1 MFISKTGIYRILRH
15 LAQVLCIVA
24 GLSLM
29 SACATHRLQPDIE
42 KVRETALPPAEAGV
56 LHDFSRQVAQTGAAD
71 EAHFLPVSNNMQAL
85 RWRLLLADLAQR
97 SIDIQ
102 YYVIDQ
108 DESTRLLGLHLK
120 RAADRGVRIRILVD
134 DFYLT
139 GRDQVVALW
148 DSHPNISVR
157 VFNPWHKRGSTFQ
170 KVLEFIGYP
179 ERLNRRMHNKLFAVD
194 GQVAVTGGR
203 NIGDSYFGLSE
214 KYNFRDLE
222 VVLTGPIVSSITDSF
237 DLYWN
242 DEWTMSGEAFA
253 AGKAASITR
262 DEFFSQ
268 REQEVAAS
276 EVLARA
282 GYHEASPGQGYLAH
296 FTAHALHGAAWVA
309 YDDPP
314 SAVLAE
320 AGVRKVDQ
328 LEDLDADISQEL
340 LIVSPY
346 FIPSDWFLDRLRGLT
361 ERGVR
366 VAVLTNSMA
375 STNHTIVNSGY
386 RPWRRKLIR
395 AGVELYEFRSDAED
409 TDDILAPGTEGSFLS
424 LHRKTFVID
433 REVVYIGSLNMDPRS
448 FQLNSEMGL
457 MITSPELAGE
467 VADLVERDMSPR
479 NAWRVSMDEGEVL
492 AWESA
497 AGKKSLQ
504 PARHFGQRIADFFF
518 GLLPIKDQL

>member
-1 MFISKTGIYRILRH
+1 
-15 LAQVLCIVA
+15 
-24 GLSLM
+24 M
-29 SACATHRLQPDIE
+29 SACATHRLQPDID
-42 KVRETALPPAEAGV
+42 KARETALPPVEAGK
-56 LHDFSRQVAQTGAAD
+56 LHEFSQQVAQTGAAD
-71 EAHFLPVSNNMQAL
+71 EAHFLPLSNNMQAL

-102 YYVIDQ
+102 YYLIDQ
-108 DESTRLLGLHLK
+108 DESSRLLGVHIM
-120 RAADRGVRIRILVD
+120 RAADRGVRIRVLID
-134 DFYLT
+134 DVFLT
-139 GRDQVVALW
+139 RRDQAIALW

-157 VFNPWHKRGSTFQ
+157 VFNPWHKRGSLFQ
-170 KVLEFIGYP
+170 QALEFIGYP

-194 GQVAVTGGR
+194 GQVAITGGR
-203 NIGDSYFGLSE
+203 NIGDAYFGLSE

-222 VVLTGPIVSSITDSF
+222 VVLTGPIVNSITDSF

-242 DEWTMSGEAFA
+242 DEWTMSGAAFA
-253 AGKAASITR
+253 AARDASINR

-268 REQEVAAS
+268 REQDVTAS
-276 EVLARA
+276 EVLDRA
-282 GYHEASPGQGYLAH
+282 GYTEASPGEGYLTH
-296 FTAHALHGAAWVA
+296 FTEQAHHGAAWVA

-320 AGVRKVDQ
+320 SGVRKIDQ
-328 LEDLDADISQEL
+328 LEDLDADITREL
-340 LIVSPY
+340 LIDSPY
-346 FIPSDWFLDRLRGLT
+346 FSPSDWFRDRLRGLI

-395 AGVELYEFRSDAED
+395 AGVELYEFRSDASD
-409 TDDILAPGTEGSFLS
+409 TDDILAPGTEGRFFS
-424 LHRKTFVID
+424 LHTKTFVID

-448 FQLNSEMGL
+448 IHLNTEMGL
-457 MITSPELAGE
+457 MITSPALAGE
-467 VADLVERDMSPR
+467 VADLVERDLSPQ
-479 NAWRVSMDEGEVL
+479 NAWRVSMDEEGQL

-497 AGKKSLQ
+497 AGKKRLQ
-504 PARHFGQRIADFFF
+504 PARHFGQRIADFFY